1 MPFSRNV
8 LLGVFATAGIACAS
22 AAAQSPT
29 YNLGRTPASE
39 ELRAWDISIGPE
51 GKELPPGS
59 GTATEGGKIYTQKCA
74 QCHGATGAEGDT
86 NAPQGGRRDTSLG
99 GAFPRLVGGVGSLAT
114 ERPVRTVGSNY
125 PVATTIWDYI
135 NRSMPMYQEGTLKP
149 DEVYALTAFL
159 LFRNG
164 IIQETDIIN
173 AKSLPKIQMPNRD
186 GFVPA
191 RPEWKKPVPAPVK
204 K

>member
-1 MPFSRNV
+1 
-8 LLGVFATAGIACAS
+8 
-22 AAAQSPT
+22 
-29 YNLGRTPASE
+29 
-39 ELRAWDISIGPE
+39 
-51 GKELPPGS
+51 
-59 GTATEGGKIYTQKCA
+59 
-74 QCHGATGAEGDT
+74 
-86 NAPQGGRRDTSLG
+86 
-99 GAFPRLVGGVGSLAT
+99 
-114 ERPVRTVGSNY
+114 VRTVGSNY